1 MTIHLSTLADKNEAV
16 KLLLD
21 FHKKS
26 EMPFPTSAAWAL
38 DLFKT
43 CVSDPDRIA
52 ISKTG
57 GILLGAISRSLL
69 GPILQAH
76 EIAWWVDPD
85 YRGGSVAMLE
95 MYENWALE
103 KGAKLIEV
111 KSLNIFKE
119 VETLYER
126 MGYSPIETSWVKV
139 IK

>member
-1 MTIHLSTLADKNEAV
+1 MNCYISTLSDKVEAV

-43 CVSDPDRIA
+43 CVQSPDRVA
-52 ISKTG
+52 ISKEG
-57 GILLGAISRSLL
+57 GILLGAVGKSLL
-69 GPILQAH
+69 GPILQSH
-76 EIAWWVDPD
+76 EIAWWVDPEH
-85 YRGGSVAMLE
+85 RGGSVDMLK
-95 MYENWALE
+95 MYEDWAIE

-111 KSLNIFKE
+111 KSLNIFKD
-119 VETLYER
+119 VDRLYER

-139 IK
+139 V